1 MTVEIR
7 FPRPPA
13 ESWDAFRATP
23 ADRLRGRLGY
33 AYATQFLLLTAVQFT
48 VDGRDLIPID
58 ELPMVS
64 LISLALEPESQLV
77 ALAEDG
83 GFTATLGLSPL
94 RYAVVDD
101 GERLLLAV
109 GYINTR
115 LNEQLG
121 WQPEPEVAAATCD
134 RDEFRAALL
143 TASRAA
149 RFQLNEGMPDGF
161 ATELDDWNGI
171 VARERP
177 WR

>member
-1 MTVEIR
+1 MTVEIS
-7 FPRPPA
+7 FPRPRP

-23 ADRLRGRLGY
+23 LEQLRGRLGY
-33 AYATQFLLLTAVQFT
+33 AYATQFLLLTTVQFT
-48 VDGRDLIPID
+48 VDGRDLIPFD

-64 LISLALEPESQLV
+64 LVSLALEPESQLA

-101 GERLLLAV
+101 GARLYLTV

-121 WQPEPEVAAATCD
+121 WEPEPEIGTVACD
-134 RDEFRAALL
+134 RDEFCAALL
-143 TASRAA
+143 TSARAA
-149 RFQLNEGMPDGF
+149 QFQLSEGMPEGF
-161 ATELDDWNGI
+161 AAVLEEWKEI
-171 VARERP
+171 VDRERP